1 MEDTE
6 GYECKEIVGENYR
19 TRCPSCDAKLDFTK
33 IINLWKKDLA
43 EAKEKIQSL
52 KAN

>member
-6 GYECKEIVGENYR
+6 GYECKEIVGDNYKCL
-19 TRCPSCDAKLDFTK
+19 CPNCNTKLDFTK
-33 IINLWKKDLA
+33 IINLWKKDLI